1 MNTEPSKKEESNSGY
16 SQYKENRI
24 ENRKVVNRRIL
35 R

>member
-1 MNTEPSKKEESNSGY
+1 MNTKPSKEESNSGY

-24 ENRKVVNRRIL
+24 ENRKVVNRRII